1 MTYAIIEATRHVLVA
16 AIPII
21 LIKTGNLFNHTTGEK
36 NIPGKLLLSYSCYR
50 LFIYTFRSRLIRLS
64 GSWRLSRYLDVT
76 NKPPLLSV

>member
-36 NIPGKLLLSYSCYR
+36 KTYQGNCFCHIHAIVY
-50 LFIYTFRSRLIRLS
+50 LFIH
-64 GSWRLSRYLDVT
+64 LDRG
-76 NKPPLLSV
+76 

>member
-36 NIPGKLLLSYSCYR
+36 KHTREIAFVIFMLS
-50 LFIYTFRSRLIRLS
+50 FIYLYI
-64 GSWRLSRYLDVT
+64 
-76 NKPPLLSV
+76 